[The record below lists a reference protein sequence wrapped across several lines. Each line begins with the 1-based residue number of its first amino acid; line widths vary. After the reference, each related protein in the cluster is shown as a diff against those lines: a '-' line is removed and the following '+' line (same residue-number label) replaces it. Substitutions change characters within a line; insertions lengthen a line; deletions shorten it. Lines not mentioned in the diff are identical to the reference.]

1 MNARLIRIGNS
12 RGVRLPKTAIEEA
25 GLSDEV
31 ELNVSLATVI
41 VVPLT
46 TGRAYP
52 FRPQTRVGGKPGV
65 AAVDQVRTIDKR
77 RLSRRIGVLSEGA
90 LTGHRYGFGG
100 GRVRTTRNP

>member
-1 MNARLIRIGNS
+1 MAK
-12 RGVRLPKTAIEEA
+12 RGEVFLVTLDPTVGAEMQKTRPAVVV
-25 GLSDEV
+25 SPD
-31 ELNVSLATVI
+31 ELNLSLATVI

-90 LTGHRYGFGG
+90 LTSVLGALAELFA
-100 GRVRTTRNP
+100 V

>member
-1 MNARLIRIGNS
+1 MAK
-12 RGVRLPKTAIEEA
+12 RGEVFLVTLDPTVGAEMQKTRPAVVV
-25 GLSDEV
+25 SPD
-31 ELNVSLATVI
+31 ELNGALATVI

-52 FRPQTRVGGKPGV
+52 FRPQTRVGGKPGI

-90 LTGHRYGFGG
+90 LTSVLGSLAELFA
-100 GRVRTTRNP
+100 V